1 MFPRSVLPEQ
11 RQGSMGRRP
20 PQQAAEQVVSPD
32 PSIAWP
38 GRLKGR
44 ARELGIPDAEVARRV
59 GLAANR
65 YSNYVNG
72 IREPDLR
79 MFARICRALA
89 TTPDA
94 VLGFGR
100 SVTEDSPHER
110 LVARG
115 TGALS
120 ALRGRNLALAV
131 HVLESIGSFGATPID
146 TDDAD

>member
-20 PQQAAEQVVSPD
+20 PQPAAEQATSPD
-32 PSIAWP
+32 PSSGWP

-100 SVTEDSPHER
+100 SVT
-110 LVARG
+110 
-115 TGALS
+115 
-120 ALRGRNLALAV
+120 
-131 HVLESIGSFGATPID
+131 
-146 TDDAD
+146 

>member
-1 MFPRSVLPEQ
+1 MGKRTPRPT
-11 RQGSMGRRP
+11 
-20 PQQAAEQVVSPD
+20 AEQTSSPD
-32 PSIAWP
+32 LSGGWSE
-38 GRLKGR
+38 RLKAR

-72 IREPDLR
+72 LREPDLR

-100 SVTEDSPHER
+100 SMVEDSPHAR

-115 TGALS
+115 AGALS
-120 ALRGRNLALAV
+120 ALEGRDLSLAV
-131 HVLESIGSFGATPID
+131 HLLEGIGSF
-146 TDDAD
+146 DADRYNTKKPD